1 MSLTRKMLKAM
12 GIEDDA
18 ADEIINAHAETVSS
32 LKKQAEEAQANSG
45 NAEAL
50 QKEVEELRQ
59 QLEAAGTDEYKAKY
73 EEEHKA
79 FENFKT
85 GVEQAKTEREKKAA
99 YRKLLETAGVGAK
112 QLDAVLRATDL
123 SSVEMEDGKLKD
135 EDKLTEA
142 IKSDWAAFIPS
153 TGTQGTD
160 PATPP
165 NNGNDAGFDMS
176 TATAAEYL
184 AHKHAK
190 N

>member
-45 NAEAL
+45 NAQEL
-50 QKEVEELRQ
+50 QKEVEELKK

-79 FENFKT
+79 FEDFKT

-99 YRKLLETAGVGAK
+99 YRKLLENAGVGAK

-123 SSVEMEDGKLKD
+123 SSVEMEDGKFKD

-142 IKSDWAAFIPS
+142 IKSDWAAFIPA
-153 TGTQGTD
+153 TGTQGAD

-165 NNGNDAGFDMS
+165 NGGASEPDISQMS
-176 TATAAEYL
+176 AKEYL
-184 AHKHAK
+184 EYKHSK

>member
-1 MSLTRKMLKAM
+1 MALTRKMLKAM
-12 GIEDDA
+12 GIDDDK
-18 ADEIINAHAETVSS
+18 ADEIIDAHAETVSS
-32 LKKQAEEAQANSG
+32 LKKQADDARASSG

-50 QKEVEELRQ
+50 QKEVDELKE
-59 QLEAAGTDEYKAKY
+59 QLKAAGTDEYKAKY
-73 EEEHKA
+73 EDEHKA
-79 FENFKT
+79 FEDFKT
-85 GVEQAKTEREKKAA
+85 SVEQAKSDREKKAA
-99 YRKLLETAGVGAK
+99 YRKLLESTGVGAK

-123 SSVEMEDGKLKD
+123 SSVEMEDGKFKD

-153 TGTQGTD
+153 TGTKGTD

-165 NNGNDAGFDMS
+165 NNGNGNGFDMS